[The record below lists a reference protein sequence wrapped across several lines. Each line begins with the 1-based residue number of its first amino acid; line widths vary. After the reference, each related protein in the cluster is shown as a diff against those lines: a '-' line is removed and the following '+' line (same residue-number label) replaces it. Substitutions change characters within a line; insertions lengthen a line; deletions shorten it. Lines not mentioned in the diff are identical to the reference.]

1 MNPRNRKILFGSLLL
16 LVIIV
21 GLITFTLRQGK
32 SKSTSVSKIVK
43 IGLMPGG
50 KQEDAIWKQVQK
62 NAKDQFG
69 ITLKFVNFTDGDQ
82 PNKALAN
89 HEVDLNAFQH

>member
-43 IGLMPGG
+43 
-50 KQEDAIWKQVQK
+50 
-62 NAKDQFG
+62 
-69 ITLKFVNFTDGDQ
+69 
-82 PNKALAN
+82 
-89 HEVDLNAFQH
+89 

>member
-1 MNPRNRKILFGSLLL
+1 MKGFIYESKKSKNSFGSLLL

-62 NAKDQFG
+62 MQKTNLG
-69 ITLKFVNFTDGDQ
+69 L
-82 PNKALAN
+82 L
-89 HEVDLNAFQH
+89 